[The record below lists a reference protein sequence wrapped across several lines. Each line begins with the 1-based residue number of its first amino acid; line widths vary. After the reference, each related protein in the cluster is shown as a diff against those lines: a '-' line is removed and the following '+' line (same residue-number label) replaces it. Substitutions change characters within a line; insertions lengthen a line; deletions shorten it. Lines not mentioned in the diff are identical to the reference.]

1 MAGKVVNVVIVTGS
15 GRGIGAAIALALAE
29 RGMNVVINYSH
40 SAGPA
45 EATAEKARSFG
56 VKAITVKAD
65 VAAKKDLDNM
75 FETIAKEFKTLD
87 LVMSNSGI
95 EHFGDLESVTEEEID
110 RTFAVNVK
118 AQFFVA
124 QEAYKYLADNG
135 RLILTSSISA
145 QKVCVTLSAIRFLLL
160 KQ

>member
-1 MAGKVVNVVIVTGS
+1 MTVTGS

-29 RGMNVVINYSH
+29 RGMNVVVNYGS
-40 SAGPA
+40 SAAAA
-45 EATAEKARSFG
+45 ESTAEKARKFG
-56 VKAITVKAD
+56 VKAITVKAN
-65 VAAKKDLDNM
+65 VAVKGDLDRL
-75 FETIAKEFKTLD
+75 FQTAIQEFKKID

-95 EHFGDLESVTEEEID
+95 EHFGAVDTVTEEEID

-145 QKVCVTLSAIRFLLL
+145 QKV
-160 KQ
+160 